1 MPLSSSQA
9 ATVAEVLT
17 EALPYIRR
25 FQDKTIVV
33 KFGGNA
39 MTDEAL
45 QASFARDV
53 VLMKLVAYN
62 KLWRSTV
69 CYEVS

>member
-25 FQDKTIVV
+25 FQDKTIVSR
-33 KFGGNA
+33 KI
-39 MTDEAL
+39 
-45 QASFARDV
+45 
-53 VLMKLVAYN
+53 
-62 KLWRSTV
+62 WW
-69 CYEVS
+69 